1 MTPEPLMFGP
11 ASRQLFGIFHP
22 AVQAHAHR
30 TAVLLCPPFGQ
41 EGLRTHRFFK
51 VLAERLARDG
61 ISALRFDFHATG
73 DSPGDDNAGELDGWR
88 RDLCNAHD
96 TLRRRNPDARIV
108 WMGARLGATLAVLAA
123 RSGRCDPDR
132 LVLWEPILD
141 GPRYA
146 RFLRERHVA
155 MVDTSF
161 CIPDLA
167 WRRSYARDSETVPEE
182 ALGVRLSERL
192 RAQLGALDP
201 ASLSL
206 TALYDTLVLAR
217 PDDAQTAQ
225 WAASQQ
231 QRHMPVRLTYFE
243 NRLDWAA
250 DPYPNSAM
258 VPAEAL
264 TRLQGALH
272 E

>member
-1 MTPEPLMFGP
+1 MTAEPLMFGP
-11 ASRQLFGIFHP
+11 TSRQLFGMFHR
-22 AVQAHAHR
+22 AVQAGSPG

-51 VLAERLARDG
+51 VLAERLANEG
-61 ISALRFDFHATG
+61 ISTLRFDFHATG
-73 DSPGDDNAGELDGWR
+73 DSPGDERVGEFDGWR
-88 RDLCNAHD
+88 RDLCVAHD
-96 TLRRRNPDARIV
+96 TLRRLVPDARVV
-108 WMGARLGATLAVLAA
+108 WIGARLGATIAVMAA

-141 GPRYA
+141 GPQYA
-146 RFLRERHVA
+146 RFLRDRHVA

-167 WRRSYARDSETVPEE
+167 WRRSYLRSSQAVPEE
-182 ALGVRLSERL
+182 ALGVVLSERL
-192 RAQLGALDP
+192 RAQLQALEP

-206 TALYDTLVLAR
+206 TALHDTLVLTR
-217 PDDAQTAQ
+217 PDDALTAQ
-225 WAASQQ
+225 WAAMQQ
-231 QRHMPVRLTYFE
+231 RRHMPVRLTYFQ

-258 VPAEAL
+258 VPADAL
-264 TRLQGALH
+264 ARLQGALH